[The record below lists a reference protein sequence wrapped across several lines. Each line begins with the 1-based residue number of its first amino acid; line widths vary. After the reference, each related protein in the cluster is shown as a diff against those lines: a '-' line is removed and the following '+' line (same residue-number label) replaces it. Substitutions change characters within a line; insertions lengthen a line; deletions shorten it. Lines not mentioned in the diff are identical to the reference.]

1 MEHKDFS
8 QRLSELR
15 INKGVSARDMSL
27 SIGLSPSYI
36 NNIETGISY
45 PSMTTF
51 FYICE
56 FLNIT
61 PMEFFDLESANPA
74 KEHELL
80 LAAKGLDSKQL
91 ETLIDLAKG
100 LKK

>member
-61 PMEFFDLESANPA
+61 PMEFFDFESVNPA
-74 KEHELL
+74 KEQELL

>member
-61 PMEFFDLESANPA
+61 PMEFFDFESVNPA